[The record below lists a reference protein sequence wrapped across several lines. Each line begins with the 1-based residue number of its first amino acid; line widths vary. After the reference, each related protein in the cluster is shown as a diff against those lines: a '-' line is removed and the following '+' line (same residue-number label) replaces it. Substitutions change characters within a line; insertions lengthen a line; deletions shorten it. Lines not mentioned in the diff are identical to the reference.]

1 MESRKNG
8 SVVSCCDKVFV
19 GSIPGYYR
27 EKDVRAIFEPYGIV
41 TSVRINF
48 KAENPSLNRG
58 YCILT
63 FRDPALAARLIDTKQ
78 IHIGN
83 GRYVICKPYLQGHQL
98 QEEILRHDQR
108 RVIVKQLPSDLA
120 EEEIKNFFDYWVGPV
135 EIVFI
140 YESDDRCPTT
150 TTNRRVRT
158 ASVTFFNPNDAQ
170 SLFPD
175 PLIEERL
182 ISING
187 KPIKI
192 QRFKYQHMNPD
203 SQTSSVESPAT
214 PSSPPVQNLYQC
226 QPLTSPRRQG
236 EQRASL
242 VQSDPADRLAPASS
256 TTETAQLKT
265 KYDHSAANVRFNRV
279 PRPLVA
285 KSPRE
290 TKISSFES
298 FLLRP

>member
-1 MESRKNG
+1 MVRQDPRN
-8 SVVSCCDKVFV
+8 KVFV

-27 EKDVRAIFEPYGIV
+27 EADIYELFAPFGNILAISLSHKLDQPE
-41 TSVRINF
+41 
-48 KAENPSLNRG
+48 LNRG
-58 YCILT
+58 YCILAMNT
-63 FRDPALAARLIDTKQ
+63 ALEAKRIIQTKQ

-108 RVIVKQLPSDLA
+108 RVILKQLPSDLA

-187 KPIKI
+187 RPIKI

-214 PSSPPVQNLYQC
+214 PSSSPVQNLYQC

-236 EQRASL
+236 EQRGSL